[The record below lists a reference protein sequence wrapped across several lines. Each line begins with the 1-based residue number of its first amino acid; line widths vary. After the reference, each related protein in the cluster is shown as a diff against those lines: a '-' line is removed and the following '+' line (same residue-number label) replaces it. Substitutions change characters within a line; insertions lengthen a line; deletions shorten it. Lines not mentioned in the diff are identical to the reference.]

1 MRWAPRCLIKF
12 NLKMMRKSNLRN
24 SFNSQILHPFQMQI
38 QKIIQE
44 PIQMKNLK
52 ILSMMNRKKNYYC
65 DQEQA
70 KEAGTIYNLSKS
82 HSKVMQNKISN

>member
-1 MRWAPRCLIKF
+1 
-12 NLKMMRKSNLRN
+12 
-24 SFNSQILHPFQMQI
+24 
-38 QKIIQE
+38 
-44 PIQMKNLK
+44 MKNLK

-70 KEAGTIYNLSKS
+70 KEAGTNFNLSKS

>member
-1 MRWAPRCLIKF
+1 
-12 NLKMMRKSNLRN
+12 
-24 SFNSQILHPFQMQI
+24 
-38 QKIIQE
+38 
-44 PIQMKNLK
+44 MKNLK